1 MGEEKIGTKKVGEKK
16 GTVKKQDMHHS
27 CVMGYN
33 LTP

>member
-1 MGEEKIGTKKVGEKK
+1 MREDWNKKSWGKK